1 MMQNSPRPVRRL
13 FRAATF
19 RFLRW
24 ARVALAAAVFLVL
37 TLFFLDF
44 AGFIPSQAVW
54 LVKIQLIP
62 SLLAGSFAVFA
73 ALVLSTLLFGRLYCS
88 IVCPLGVFQDVA
100 AFLARRFA
108 SVSYFFQKRKFAKA
122 QRAAQAEKTATDDAS
137 TPKTPVKPPRKPGR
151 DYRYR
156 RNPLF
161 FRVAFLALAVAS
173 IPLGLPFLALLE
185 PYGLFGRITVAVFNP
200 VYSFGNNALEA
211 VAKTFENYAFYRVD
225 ASPAT
230 WGSFGVGVVSF
241 LILLAFAR
249 RYGRLYCNSVCPVGT
264 ILGAL
269 SKFSFLKIRLDADKC
284 VGCGLCAKT
293 CKSSCVDV
301 EKRRVDA
308 SRCVV
313 CFDCLTVCRKDAL
326 SFARN
331 RKVELAPNADQAD
344 ANAPKTAA
352 KSDARPLDAL
362 LSSRES
368 ERVRREIASFDRG
381 KRDFI
386 ALGVAATTVAVARSV
401 FGADETSASN
411 AADAVQPADSANS
424 AKSSETAESS
434 ALDKPADYGQTPFK
448 REHPIAPP
456 GAVSFEHFNKRC
468 VGCHLCVAKCPQ
480 KVLKPATLEYGLRGF
495 MQPRVVFSLEH
506 FCNFDCVVCGEVCP
520 AGAILPLKMEE
531 KHLTQMGRVV
541 FIKENCVVYA
551 RNENCGACSEHCPTQ
566 AVKMVP
572 YGDPEVGLTIPETNV
587 DLCVGCGACES
598 ICPALPHLAIYID
611 GNPVQLKAK
620 PVPKE
625 EVQEVE
631 LDDFGF

>member
-1 MMQNSPRPVRRL
+1 MQNSPSSRTSRPARRL
-13 FRAATF
+13 
-19 RFLRW
+19 RW
-24 ARVALAAAVFLVL
+24 SRVAVAAVVFTVL

-44 AGFIPSQAVW
+44 AELLPSRTVW
-54 LVKIQLIP
+54 LAKIQLIP
-62 SLLAGSFAVFA
+62 SLAAGAFGVFA
-73 ALVLSTLLFGRLYCS
+73 TLVLLTLVFGRVYCS
-88 IVCPLGVFQDVA
+88 VVCPLGIFQDVL
-100 AFLARRFA
+100 AFFSRFFK
-108 SVSYFFQKRKFAKA
+108 SFTQK
-122 QRAAQAEKTATDDAS
+122 
-137 TPKTPVKPPRKPGR
+137 PRKIRR
-151 DYRYR
+151 DYRWIPNPFKYR
-156 RNPLF
+156 VGFL
-161 FRVAFLALAVAS
+161 VLALATL
-173 IPLGLPFLALLE
+173 PLGLPFLALLE
-185 PYGLFGRITVAVFNP
+185 PYGIFGRIAVSILKP
-200 VYSFGNNALEA
+200 LYLLGNNLLAA
-211 VAKTFENYAFYRVD
+211 IANASGSYAFVYV
-225 ASPAT
+225 PAT
-230 WGSFGVGVVSF
+230 PESWAAFGVGVVSF
-241 LILLAFAR
+241 AILLVFAG

-269 SKFSFLKIRLDADKC
+269 SKFSFLKIRLDAEKC
-284 VGCGLCAKT
+284 VGCGLCAKA

-301 EKRRVDA
+301 ENRRIDA

-313 CFDCLTVCRKDAL
+313 CFDCLTVCRKNAL
-326 SFARN
+326 SFAAD
-331 RKVELAPNADQAD
+331 RKGQVAPNAA
-344 ANAPKTAA
+344 ANASNAPQTA
-352 KSDARPLDAL
+352 DARPLDAL
-362 LSSRES
+362 LSSREAK
-368 ERVRREIASFDRG
+368 RVRREIASFDRG

-386 ALGVAATTVAVARSV
+386 ALGVAATTVAAARSV
-401 FGADETSASN
+401 FGADKTP
-411 AADAVQPADSANS
+411 AVDFVKLPDSADSAAPSEGVELS
-424 AKSSETAESS
+424 AT
-434 ALDKPADYGQTPFK
+434 DKPADYGQTPFK

-506 FCNFDCVVCGEVCP
+506 FCNFDCVICGEVCP

-551 RNENCGACSEHCPTQ
+551 KNENCGACSEHCPTQ

-572 YGDPEVGLTIPETNV
+572 YGAPEVGLTIPETNV

-598 ICPALPHLAIYID
+598 ICPALPYLAIYVD

>member
-1 MMQNSPRPVRRL
+1 MQNSPRPVRRL

-24 ARVALAAAVFLVL
+24 TRVALAAAVFVVL

-44 AGFIPSQAVW
+44 AGFVPSQAVW
-54 LVKIQLIP
+54 LAKIQLIP

-88 IVCPLGVFQDVA
+88 IVCPLGIFQDVA

-122 QRAAQAEKTATDDAS
+122 QRAEQAAANASDADDS
-137 TPKTPVKPPRKPGR
+137 KSKTPVKPPRKPSR

-156 RNPLF
+156 RNPLV
-161 FRVAFLALAVAS
+161 FRAVFLALAVAS

-185 PYGLFGRITVAVFNP
+185 PYGLFGRIAVAVFNP

-211 VAKTFENYAFYRVD
+211 VAKTFENYTFYRVD

-230 WGSFGVGVVSF
+230 WASFGVGVASF
-241 LILLAFAR
+241 LILLVFAR
-249 RYGRLYCNSVCPVGT
+249 RYGRLYCNSICPVGT
-264 ILGAL
+264 ILGAI
-269 SKFSFLKIRLDADKC
+269 SRFSFFKIRFDAEKC
-284 VGCGLCAKT
+284 VGCGLCAKA

-326 SFARN
+326 SFVRN
-331 RKVELAPNADQAD
+331 RKVELAPSAAQAD
-344 ANAPKTAA
+344 ANAPQTAA
-352 KSDARPLDAL
+352 KSNVRPLDAL

-401 FGADETSASN
+401 FGADETP
-411 AADAVQPADSANS
+411 V
-424 AKSSETAESS
+424 SETAKSTESAPPAAPIEAAEPS

-468 VGCHLCVAKCPQ
+468 VGCWLCVSKCPS

-598 ICPALPHLAIYID
+598 ICPALPYLAIYID

-625 EVQEVE
+625 EVKEVK

>member
-1 MMQNSPRPVRRL
+1 MQNKPSSRPTQPGRS
-13 FRAATF
+13 
-19 RFLRW
+19 LRW
-24 ARVALAAAVFLVL
+24 ARVLVAAVVLTVL

-54 LVKIQLIP
+54 LAKIQLIP
-62 SLLAGSFAVFA
+62 SILAGAFGVFA
-73 ALVLSTLLFGRLYCS
+73 ALVLLTLIFGRVYCS
-88 IVCPLGVFQDVA
+88 VVCPLGIFQDVL
-100 AFLARRFA
+100 AFFGRFFK
-108 SVSYFFQKRKFAKA
+108 SFANK
-122 QRAAQAEKTATDDAS
+122 
-137 TPKTPVKPPRKPGR
+137 PRKIRR
-151 DYRYR
+151 DYAWIP
-156 RNPLF
+156 NPLKCRAGF
-161 FRVAFLALAVAS
+161 LLLALATL
-173 IPLGLPFLALLE
+173 PFGLPFLALLE
-185 PYGLFGRITVAVFNP
+185 PYGIFGRIAVSILKP
-200 VYSFGNNALEA
+200 LYLVGNNVLASIA
-211 VAKTFENYAFYRVD
+211 NAQGSYAFVYV
-225 ASPAT
+225 PAT
-230 WGSFGVGVVSF
+230 PESWAAFGIGVVSF
-241 LILLAFAR
+241 AALLVFAG

-264 ILGAL
+264 ILGAI
-269 SKFSFLKIRLDADKC
+269 SKFSFLKIRFDDEKC
-284 VGCGLCAKT
+284 VGCGLCAKA
-293 CKSSCVDV
+293 CKSSCIDV
-301 EKRRVDA
+301 SRFQIDA

-313 CFDCLTVCRKDAL
+313 CFDCLTACRKGAL
-326 SFARN
+326 SFASGRQA
-331 RKVELAPNADQAD
+331 RLAPNANAVD
-344 ANAPKTAA
+344 APQNAAQ
-352 KSDARPLDAL
+352 SDARPLDAL
-362 LSSRES
+362 LSPRES
-368 ERVRREIASFDRG
+368 ERVRREIAAFDRG

-401 FGADETSASN
+401 FGDETAKPTESAPS
-411 AADAVQPADSANS
+411 DAPT
-424 AKSSETAESS
+424 ETAEPS

-598 ICPALPHLAIYID
+598 ICPALPYLAIYID
-611 GNPVQLKAK
+611 GNPVQLQAK

>member
-1 MMQNSPRPVRRL
+1 MQKKTASRPSQPGRR
-13 FRAATF
+13 
-19 RFLRW
+19 LRW
-24 ARVALAAAVFLVL
+24 ARVAVAAVVFTVL

-44 AGFIPSQAVW
+44 AGFVPSQAIW
-54 LVKIQLIP
+54 LAKIQLIP
-62 SLLAGSFAVFA
+62 SIAAGAFGVFA
-73 ALVLSTLLFGRLYCS
+73 TLVLLTLIFGRVYCS
-88 IVCPLGVFQDVA
+88 VVCPLGIFQDVL
-100 AFLARRFA
+100 AFFGRFFKSFA
-108 SVSYFFQKRKFAKA
+108 QK
-122 QRAAQAEKTATDDAS
+122 
-137 TPKTPVKPPRKPGR
+137 PRKIRR
-151 DYRYR
+151 DYGWLP
-156 RNPLF
+156 NPF
-161 FRVAFLALAVAS
+161 KCRAGFLVLAVATL
-173 IPLGLPFLALLE
+173 PLGLPFLALLE
-185 PYGLFGRITVAVFNP
+185 PYGVFGRIAVAILKP
-200 VYSFGNNALEA
+200 LYLLGNNVLASIA
-211 VAKTFENYAFYRVD
+211 NAQGSYAFVYV
-225 ASPAT
+225 PAT
-230 WGSFGVGVVSF
+230 PESWAAFGIGLVSF
-241 LILLAFAR
+241 AILLVLAG

-269 SKFSFLKIRLDADKC
+269 SKFSFFKIRLNAEKC
-284 VGCGLCAKT
+284 VGCGLCAKA
-293 CKSSCVDV
+293 CKSSCIDV
-301 EKRRVDA
+301 QYLQVDA

-313 CFDCLTVCRKDAL
+313 CFDCLTTCRQGAL
-326 SFARN
+326 SFDSN
-331 RKVELAPNADQAD
+331 RKGQVAPND
-344 ANAPKTAA
+344 AAPQNAAH
-352 KSDARPLDAL
+352 SDARPLDAL
-362 LSSRES
+362 LSPRES

-386 ALGVAATTVAVARSV
+386 ALGVAATTVALARSV
-401 FGADETSASN
+401 FGADEKST
-411 AADAVQPADSANS
+411 ADSAAPTDS
-424 AKSSETAESS
+424 AASSETAETP
-434 ALDKPADYGQTPFK
+434 ATEKPADYGQTPFK

-456 GAVSFEHFNKRC
+456 GAVSFERFNKRC

-480 KVLKPATLEYGLRGF
+480 KVLKPATFEYGLRGL

-506 FCNFDCVVCGEVCP
+506 FCNFDCVICGEVCP

-598 ICPALPHLAIYID
+598 ICPALPYLAIYVD

>member
-1 MMQNSPRPVRRL
+1 MQNKPSPRSAQAGRR
-13 FRAATF
+13 
-19 RFLRW
+19 LRW
-24 ARVALAAAVFLVL
+24 ARVAVAAVVLTVL

-54 LVKIQLIP
+54 LAKLQLIP
-62 SLLAGSFAVFA
+62 SILAGAFGVFA
-73 ALVLSTLLFGRLYCS
+73 ALVVLTLILGRVYCS
-88 IVCPLGVFQDVA
+88 VVCPLGVFQDVLAFFGRFFKSFA
-100 AFLARRFA
+100 A
-108 SVSYFFQKRKFAKA
+108 K
-122 QRAAQAEKTATDDAS
+122 
-137 TPKTPVKPPRKPGR
+137 PRKIR
-151 DYRYR
+151 REYRWIP
-156 RNPLF
+156 NPLKC
-161 FRVAFLALAVAS
+161 RAGFLVLAVATL
-173 IPLGLPFLALLE
+173 PLGLPLFALLE
-185 PYGLFGRITVAVFNP
+185 PYGIFGRIAASVLKPIYVL
-200 VYSFGNNALEA
+200 GNNALEA
-211 VAKTFENYAFYRVD
+211 IVKTIDQDNYTFYYVD
-225 ASPAT
+225 PRPET
-230 WGSFGVGVVSF
+230 WGAFAVGVVSF
-241 LILLAFAR
+241 AILLVFAG

-269 SKFSFLKIRLDADKC
+269 SKFSFLKIRLDAEKC
-284 VGCGLCAKT
+284 VGCGLCAKA

-301 EKRRVDA
+301 ENRRVDA

-313 CFDCLTVCRKDAL
+313 CFDCLTVCRMNAL
-326 SFARN
+326 SFAAN
-331 RKVELAPNADQAD
+331 RRGQVAPNAVD
-344 ANAPKTAA
+344 APKTAA

-362 LSSRES
+362 LSPRES
-368 ERVRREIASFDRG
+368 ERVRREIAAFDRS

-386 ALGVAATTVAVARSV
+386 ALGVAATTIGVARSV
-401 FGADETSASN
+401 FGADKAPVADLVKLPESLDSATSSAPESAETS
-411 AADAVQPADSANS
+411 
-424 AKSSETAESS
+424 E
-434 ALDKPADYGQTPFK
+434 LDKPADYGQTPFK

-456 GAVSFEHFNKRC
+456 GAVSFERFNKRC

-480 KVLKPATLEYGLRGF
+480 KVLKPATFEYGLRGF

-520 AGAILPLKMEE
+520 AGAILPLKIEE

-598 ICPALPHLAIYID
+598 ICPALPYLAIYID
-611 GNPVQLKAK
+611 GNPAQLQAK

-631 LDDFGF
+631 LNDFGF

>member
-1 MMQNSPRPVRRL
+1 MSNQPASRPPQAGRR
-13 FRAATF
+13 
-19 RFLRW
+19 LRW
-24 ARVALAAAVFLVL
+24 ARVAVAAVVLTVL

-44 AGFIPSQAVW
+44 AGFVPSQAIW
-54 LVKIQLIP
+54 LAKIQFVP
-62 SLLAGSFAVFA
+62 SILAGAFGVFA
-73 ALVLSTLLFGRLYCS
+73 SLVLLTLILGRVYCS
-88 IVCPLGVFQDVA
+88 VVCPLGIFQDVL
-100 AFLARRFA
+100 AFFGRFFK
-108 SVSYFFQKRKFAKA
+108 SFKQK
-122 QRAAQAEKTATDDAS
+122 
-137 TPKTPVKPPRKPGR
+137 PRKIRR
-151 DYRYR
+151 DYASIP
-156 RNPLF
+156 NPLKC
-161 FRVAFLALAVAS
+161 RVGFLLLALATL
-173 IPLGLPFLALLE
+173 PLGLPFLALLE
-185 PYGLFGRITVAVFNP
+185 PYGIFGRIVVSILKP
-200 VYSFGNNALEA
+200 LYLLGNNVLASIA
-211 VAKTFENYAFYRVD
+211 NAQGSYAFVYIPAKPESWAAFALGL
-225 ASPAT
+225 ASFA
-230 WGSFGVGVVSF
+230 
-241 LILLAFAR
+241 ILLVFAG

-269 SKFSFLKIRLDADKC
+269 SKFSFLKIRLNADKC
-284 VGCGLCAKT
+284 VGCGLCAKA
-293 CKSSCVDV
+293 CKSSCIDVQYLQVDS
-301 EKRRVDA
+301 

-313 CFDCLTVCRKDAL
+313 CFDCLTVCRKGAL
-326 SFARN
+326 SFDSN
-331 RKVELAPNADQAD
+331 RKPQVAPNDVD
-344 ANAPKTAA
+344 APQNAAQTE
-352 KSDARPLDAL
+352 ARPLDAL
-362 LSSRES
+362 LSPRES
-368 ERVRREIASFDRG
+368 ERVRREIAAFDRS

-401 FGADETSASN
+401 FGDE
-411 AADAVQPADSANS
+411 AAQPAESA
-424 AKSSETAESS
+424 ATPETAEPS

-456 GAVSFEHFNKRC
+456 GAVSFERFNKRC
-468 VGCHLCVAKCPQ
+468 VGCHLCVAKCPS

-598 ICPALPHLAIYID
+598 ICPALPYLAIYVD

-625 EVQEVE
+625 EAQEVE

>member
-1 MMQNSPRPVRRL
+1 MSNKPSSRPSQPGRR
-13 FRAATF
+13 
-19 RFLRW
+19 LRW
-24 ARVALAAAVFLVL
+24 ARVAVAAVVFTVL

-44 AGFIPSQAVW
+44 ADFVPSQAVW
-54 LVKIQLIP
+54 LTKIQLVP
-62 SLLAGSFAVFA
+62 SILAGAFGVFA
-73 ALVLSTLLFGRLYCS
+73 SLILITLIFGRVYCS
-88 IVCPLGVFQDVA
+88 VVCPLGVFQDVL
-100 AFLARRFA
+100 AFFGR
-108 SVSYFFQKRKFAKA
+108 FFQSFAK
-122 QRAAQAEKTATDDAS
+122 K
-137 TPKTPVKPPRKPGR
+137 PRKIRR
-151 DYRYR
+151 DYRWLP
-156 RNPLF
+156 NPF
-161 FRVAFLALAVAS
+161 KCRAGFLVLAVAT

-185 PYGLFGRITVAVFNP
+185 PYGIFGRIAVSIFKP
-200 VYSFGNNALEA
+200 LYLLGNNVLASIANALGS
-211 VAKTFENYAFYRVD
+211 YAFVYI
-225 ASPAT
+225 PAT
-230 WGSFGVGVVSF
+230 PESWAAFGIGLVSF
-241 LILLAFAR
+241 AILLVFAG

-264 ILGAL
+264 VLGAI
-269 SKFSFLKIRLDADKC
+269 SKFSFLKIRLNADKC
-284 VGCGLCAKT
+284 VGCGLCAKA
-293 CKSSCVDV
+293 CKSSCIDV
-301 EKRRVDA
+301 QYLQVDA

-313 CFDCLTVCRKDAL
+313 CFDCLTTCRQGAL
-326 SFARN
+326 SFASGRQAN
-331 RKVELAPNADQAD
+331 VAPNAVD
-344 ANAPKTAA
+344 APQSAA
-352 KSDARPLDAL
+352 QSDARPLDAL
-362 LSSRES
+362 LSPRES
-368 ERVRREIASFDRG
+368 EQVRREIAAFDRS

-401 FGADETSASN
+401 FGADETPASE
-411 AADAVQPADSANS
+411 AAKSPESANS
-424 AKSSETAESS
+424 AAPSETAE
-434 ALDKPADYGQTPFK
+434 APAADKPADYGQTPFK

-506 FCNFDCVVCGEVCP
+506 FCNFDCVICGEVCP

-598 ICPALPHLAIYID
+598 ICPALPYLAIYVD

>member
-1 MMQNSPRPVRRL
+1 MQNSPTSRTPRSGRVLRR
-13 FRAATF
+13 T
-19 RFLRW
+19 
-24 ARVALAAAVFLVL
+24 RVAVAAVVFTVL

-44 AGFIPSQAVW
+44 AGFVPSQAVW
-54 LVKIQLIP
+54 LAKIQLVP
-62 SLLAGSFAVFA
+62 SIAAGAFGVFA
-73 ALVLSTLLFGRLYCS
+73 TLVLLTLIFGRVYCS
-88 IVCPLGVFQDVA
+88 VVCPLGIFQDVL
-100 AFLARRFA
+100 AFFGRFFK
-108 SVSYFFQKRKFAKA
+108 SFTKK
-122 QRAAQAEKTATDDAS
+122 
-137 TPKTPVKPPRKPGR
+137 PRKIRR
-151 DYRYR
+151 DYRWLP
-156 RNPLF
+156 NPF
-161 FRVAFLALAVAS
+161 KCRAGFLVLAVAT

-185 PYGLFGRITVAVFNP
+185 PYGIFGRIAVSILKP
-200 VYSFGNNALEA
+200 LYLLGNNVLASIA
-211 VAKTFENYAFYRVD
+211 NAQGSYAFVYV
-225 ASPAT
+225 PAT
-230 WGSFGVGVVSF
+230 PETWTALGIGLLSFAV
-241 LILLAFAR
+241 LLVFAGR
-249 RYGRLYCNSVCPVGT
+249 FGRLYCNSVCPVGT

-269 SKFSFLKIRLDADKC
+269 SKFSFLKIRLDSEKC
-284 VGCGLCAKT
+284 VGCGLCAKA
-293 CKSSCVDV
+293 CKSSCIDV
-301 EKRRVDA
+301 SYRQVDA

-313 CFDCLTVCRKDAL
+313 CFDCLTTCRQGAL
-326 SFARN
+326 SFGSGRQPQI
-331 RKVELAPNADQAD
+331 APNAVD
-344 ANAPKTAA
+344 ANVPQNAA
-352 KSDARPLDAL
+352 QTNARPLDAL
-362 LSSRES
+362 LAPRET
-368 ERVRREIASFDRG
+368 ERVRREIAAFDRG
-381 KRDFI
+381 KRDFL

-401 FGADETSASN
+401 FGDDAKSTET
-411 AADAVQPADSANS
+411 ANS
-424 AKSSETAESS
+424 AAPAETAESS

-480 KVLKPATLEYGLRGF
+480 KVLKPATFEYGLRGF

-541 FIKENCVVYA
+541 FVKENCVVYA

-598 ICPALPHLAIYID
+598 ICPALPYLAIYVD

-625 EVQEVE
+625 EVQEVK

>member
-1 MMQNSPRPVRRL
+1 MQNSPRSARRF
-13 FRAATF
+13 FRAASF
-19 RFLRW
+19 RLLRW
-24 ARVALAAAVFLVL
+24 TRVALAAVVFVVL

-44 AGFIPSQAVW
+44 AGFIPSQASW
-54 LVKIQLIP
+54 LAKIQLIP
-62 SLLAGSFAVFA
+62 SLLAGSFAIFA

-88 IVCPLGVFQDVA
+88 IVCPLGIFQDAA

-122 QRAAQAEKTATDDAS
+122 QRAQQAEKATSDDDAS

-173 IPLGLPFLALLE
+173 LPFGLPFLALLE
-185 PYGLFGRITVAVFNP
+185 PYGLFGRLVVAVFHP
-200 VYSFGNNALEA
+200 VYSLGNNALEA
-211 VAKTFENYAFYRVD
+211 VAKTFENYTFYRVD

-230 WGSFGVGVVSF
+230 WASFGVGVASF

-249 RYGRLYCNSVCPVGT
+249 RYGRLYCNSICPVGT
-264 ILGAL
+264 ILGTI
-269 SKFSFLKIRLDADKC
+269 SRFSFLKIRLDAEKC
-284 VGCGLCAKT
+284 VGCGLCAKA

-331 RKVELAPNADQAD
+331 RKVELAPNAAPTD
-344 ANAPKTAA
+344 ANAPKNAA
-352 KSDARPLDAL
+352 KSDVRPLDAL
-362 LSSRES
+362 LSPRES

-401 FGADETSASN
+401 FGADETPVSETAK
-411 AADAVQPADSANS
+411 PTEPANS
-424 AKSSETAESS
+424 AESS

-468 VGCHLCVAKCPQ
+468 VGCWLCVAKCPQ

-520 AGAILPLKMEE
+520 TGAILPLKTEE

-625 EVQEVE
+625 EVQKVE